1 MVHNINTR
9 CLQIVTLSIATLV
22 LPVFFFFQLFID
34 PWQFLL
40 SYFGVLSSSQ
50 TSHRETELSTF
61 ISGHSVV
68 EHG

>member
-1 MVHNINTR
+1 MVHNINTQ

-22 LPVFFFFQLFID
+22 LPVFFFQLFID
-34 PWQFLL
+34 SWQFLL

>member
-9 CLQIVTLSIATLV
+9 CLQIVTLSTDTLV
-22 LPVFFFFQLFID
+22 LPVFFFQLFID
-34 PWQFLL
+34 SWQFLL

>member
-9 CLQIVTLSIATLV
+9 CLQIVTLSTDTLV
-22 LPVFFFFQLFID
+22 LPVFFFQLFID

-40 SYFGVLSSSQ
+40 FYFGVLSSSQ
-50 TSHRETELSTF
+50 TSHGETELSTF

>member
-9 CLQIVTLSIATLV
+9 CLQIVTLSTDTLV
-22 LPVFFFFQLFID
+22 LPVFFFQLFID

-40 SYFGVLSSSQ
+40 FYFGVLSSSQ